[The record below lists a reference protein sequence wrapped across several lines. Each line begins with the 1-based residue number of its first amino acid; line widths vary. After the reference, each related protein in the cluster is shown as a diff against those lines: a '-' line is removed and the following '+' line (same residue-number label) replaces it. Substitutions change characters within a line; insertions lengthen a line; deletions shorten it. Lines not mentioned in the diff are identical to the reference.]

1 VPIASPRHAG
11 HPVLTA
17 LGGAIRQ
24 ARRERGISQEGLAL
38 LTQID
43 RSYMGAIERG
53 DQNIGVMH
61 LTRIAHAMEMTVTEL
76 VMEAAL

>member
-1 VPIASPRHAG
+1 MPIASPRHAR
-11 HPVLTA
+11 HQVLTA

-24 ARRERGISQEGLAL
+24 ARRKRGISQEGLAL

-61 LTRIAHAMEMTVTEL
+61 LARIAHAMEMTVTEL